1 MSIIQPISFGS
12 PELHPKKWSPPGEG
26 ELWIINNEHY
36 CAKILPFKVGES
48 FSSHYHWEKVETW
61 YVVSGTLLMKFYDL
75 SNADEKQRVLYK
87 GDVIHVPAG
96 NPHQLTAIE
105 DSVIYETSTPHRD
118 EDSYRIKKGSSQINL
133 NKS

>member
-1 MSIIQPISFGS
+1 MSITARRFFRS
-12 PELHPKKWSPPGEG
+12 KWANPSG
-26 ELWIINNEHY
+26 
-36 CAKILPFKVGES
+36 
-48 FSSHYHWEKVETW
+48 SHYHWEKVETW